1 MTSLIFGYGMTGQSF
16 DRYLTKNGIKFDIYD
31 VKHVDHPNAFNK
43 LPSKEKLK
51 SYEMVYISPGINI
64 LELYP
69 NKEFETVNFKTDLDI
84 FFEEDSSIKIGITGT
99 NGKSTCCMHLSQL
112 LDLSLIHI

>member
-16 DRYLTKNGIKFDIYD
+16 DRYLTKNGVKFDIYD
-31 VKHVDHPNAFNK
+31 VKHVDHPNAFSK
-43 LPSKEKLK
+43 LPSKEKLQ

-69 NKEFETVNFKTDLDI
+69 NNEFEKVNFKTDLDI
-84 FFEEDSSIKIGITGT
+84 FFEEPTDVPPNFKTCITFYFSGASLRSSTIFIR
-99 NGKSTCCMHLSQL
+99 
-112 LDLSLIHI
+112 